1 MCDACA
7 ADPLTHSF
15 DPITVFKHT
24 HVFYTTFKGIKDYTD
39 TESIYRHFKGALDKL
54 GGAPWLWI
62 IDCRFLSSK
71 HLIHINT
78 SLTIL
83 SKLQSQYCSS
93 IQSIYLVNTG
103 PVLKTIFQA
112 FTPFIT
118 KEFANSIVKLNGSPL
133 ELFEAFK
140 KIGWT
145 VQEVQPLIHRFQK
158 EFE

>member
-15 DPITVFKHT
+15 DPITVFKHA

-54 GGAPWLWI
+54 GGAPWTWI
-62 IDCRFLSSK
+62 IDCRFLSGK
-71 HLIHINT
+71 HLVHINT

-93 IQSIYLVNTG
+93 IQSIYLINTG
-103 PVLKTIFQA
+103 PVLKTCMRVFA
-112 FTPFIT
+112 PLIT
-118 KEFANSIVKLNGSPL
+118 KKFADKIIKMNGSPL

-140 KIGWT
+140 KNEWT
-145 VQEVQPLIHRFQK
+145 VPEVKPLIHRIQK